1 MSNVLAREPDVT
13 TPAVRTFFRNPGFR
27 IEYGSLAEL
36 RPAMVEDDIVII
48 ESLAKRNARAR
59 AAQQEYL
66 EIKTDMVPNGFS
78 RSFNLSHCLPYLFAE
93 ARRRHPHEEGL
104 VDVLGQA
111 YSEIATP
118 AFPPVQLYD
127 YPIIDAIAAR
137 LNKAKQATVFKE
149 DRAEGLAPKTQKAN
163 IQRASDIAAEMLPD
177 DPQFVE
183 QVRRVYE
190 ALVPATVAV
199 QQSMFNRTYLLS
211 DWDGIGFRDIAG
223 AYPG

>member
-13 TPAVRTFFRNPGFR
+13 TSPVRAFFRNPGFR

-36 RPAMVEDDIVII
+36 RPAMVEDDIIII

-66 EIKTDMVPNGFS
+66 ETKTDLFPNGFN
-78 RSFNLSHCLPYLFAE
+78 RSFNVSHCLPHLFAE
-93 ARRRHPHEEGL
+93 ARRRHPREEGL
-104 VDVLGQA
+104 IDVLGHA
-111 YSEIATP
+111 YGEIATP
-118 AFPPVQLYD
+118 ASPPVQLYD
-127 YPIIDAIAAR
+127 FPIIDAIAAR

-149 DRAEGLAPKTQKAN
+149 DRGEGLAPRTQRAN
-163 IQRASDIAAEMLPD
+163 IDRAASIAAEMLPD
-177 DPQFVE
+177 DPEFTE

-199 QQSMFNRTYLLS
+199 QQTMFDRTYLLG
-211 DWDGIGFRDIAG
+211 DWDGIGFRGIDLS
-223 AYPG
+223 P